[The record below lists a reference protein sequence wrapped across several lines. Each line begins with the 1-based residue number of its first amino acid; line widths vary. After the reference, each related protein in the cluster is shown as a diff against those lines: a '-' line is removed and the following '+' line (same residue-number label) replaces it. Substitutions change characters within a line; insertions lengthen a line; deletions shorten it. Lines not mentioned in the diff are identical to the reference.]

1 MTGGV
6 GFIGSHL
13 VERLLRE
20 GYRVVVIDNYDEYYS
35 GKERNISHLRVDKN
49 LSVVRGDILD
59 YELLRGTMKDTQVAF
74 HLAAQPGVRYSF
86 ENPAKTNS
94 VNIEGTLN
102 VLRAVVETK
111 PGRLVFSSSSS
122 VYGKPVRTPVTE
134 TDPTRPTSIYGA
146 SKLAAEHYCLIY
158 SEYCDVDVVCLRY
171 HTVYGP
177 RQRPDMSIYRW
188 GKAILTGQPPI
199 IYGNGEQTR
208 DFTYVDDIV
217 EGTLLASRS
226 GEARGEV
233 FNLGSGVSISVRDA
247 LTQLEEALGRVAPR
261 TDYGA
266 LVPGEAP
273 ATHADVSKARRVL
286 GYKPQVDFK
295 QGLKQFAAWIM
306 RQ

>member
-1 MTGGV
+1 
-6 GFIGSHL
+6 
-13 VERLLRE
+13 LRE
-20 GYRVVVIDNYDEYYS
+20 RYRVVVIDNYDEYYS

-59 YELLRGTMKDTQVAF
+59 YELLRRTMKHTQVVF
-74 HLAAQPGVRYSF
+74 HLAAQPGIRYSF

-111 PGRLVFSSSSS
+111 PRRLVFSSSSS
-122 VYGKPVRTPVTE
+122 VYGKPVKTPVTE
-134 TDPTRPTSIYGA
+134 TDPTRPTSIYGV

-177 RQRPDMSIYRW
+177 RQRPDMAIYRW
-188 GKAILTGQPPI
+188 SKAVLTGQPPI

-226 GEARGEV
+226 GEAGGEV
-233 FNLGSGVSISVRDA
+233 FNLGSGTSISVRDA
-247 LTQLEEALGRVAPR
+247 LEQLQEALGRVAAR
-261 TDYGA
+261 TEHGA
-266 LVPGEAP
+266 LNSGEAP
-273 ATHADVSKARRVL
+273 ATHADINKARRVL

-295 QGLKQFAAWIM
+295 QGLEQFAAWIAK
-306 RQ
+306 Q